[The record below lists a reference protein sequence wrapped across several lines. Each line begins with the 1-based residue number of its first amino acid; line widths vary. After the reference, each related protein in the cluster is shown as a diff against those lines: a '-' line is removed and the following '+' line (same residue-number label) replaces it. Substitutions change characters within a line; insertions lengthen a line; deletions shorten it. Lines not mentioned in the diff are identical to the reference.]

1 MNGGRLGMV
10 VGGSLTEGVEVK
22 LDPGASVEDV
32 RVGSFVSIQGE
43 RMRFFGVVTD
53 VALDA
58 TDRALR
64 GTPPDVSN
72 PFIARVVSGTAAY
85 GALKVEP
92 MLAIGGA
99 DAVLGE
105 DGPSPAKTVPAH
117 FSTVSAATDADI
129 ETVFGAPSERR
140 FWIGNPMDMESKLC
154 ISSSAAT
161 ASSARAAPVRPS
173 SPACC
178 SSASYRAAG
187 PATSYS
193 TCRASTAG
201 RATARVA
208 PRSRA

>member
-10 VGGSLTEGVEVK
+10 VGGSLTEGVDVK

-58 TDRALR
+58 TDQAMR

-92 MLAIGGA
+92 MLTIGGG

-105 DGPSPAKTVPAH
+105 DGPSPAKTIPTPTSPRYPPPQRPTSRRSSARPA
-117 FSTVSAATDADI
+117 SETSGSATPW
-129 ETVFGAPSERR
+129 T
-140 FWIGNPMDMESKLC
+140 WKSKLC
-154 ISSSAAT
+154 LRRRG
-161 ASSARAAPVRPS
+161 ARQAQQR
-173 SPACC
+173 
-178 SSASYRAAG
+178 RL
-187 PATSYS
+187 
-193 TCRASTAG
+193 RQE
-201 RATARVA
+201 RHR
-208 PRSRA
+208 